1 MAKGTKIADLRS
13 QSDEQLAEFIK
24 ATTADLLTARFQNYT
39 NQLNDTSRVGK
50 LRRDLARA
58 VTLQGE
64 RAKKT
69 AASKTNTTVAQGA
82 GQ

>member
-1 MAKGTKIADLRS
+1 MAKGTKIADLRG
-13 QSDEQLAEFIK
+13 QTDEQLAEFVK
-24 ATTADLLTARFQNYT
+24 ATTADILTARFQNYT

-58 VTLQGE
+58 VTLQAE
-64 RAKKT
+64 RKG
-69 AASKTNTTVAQGA
+69 AAAKTNTTVAQGA